1 MVQLSCSFATNCT
14 TKCYFSRAGQGRQQ
28 LIPLNSWVYSL
39 KKTFERRRCIP
50 NMRFVRDGAYS
61 SAYWLIWRLLRP
73 RFHDVPQISCT
84 TWREIQTF
92 GFVNASFLLIK
103 IGDIKWERERWICRW
118 QKKSKLVA
126 SLSGGGKVT
135 VNLNRTPTVAAILES
150 TMNKEEGQEEHLSEH
165 QFS

>member
-1 MVQLSCSFATNCT
+1 MLTVPVDSFDPNQSLLRFAILPLLLKKFPITRNIPTTNHCCWKTRIDRVKMAQSSCSFATNCR

-61 SAYWLIWRLLRP
+61 SAYWLIWRLRRP

-84 TWREIQTF
+84 TWCEIQTF
-92 GFVNASFLLIK
+92 GFVNASILLIK
-103 IGDIKWERERWICRW
+103 IGDIK
-118 QKKSKLVA
+118 
-126 SLSGGGKVT
+126 
-135 VNLNRTPTVAAILES
+135 
-150 TMNKEEGQEEHLSEH
+150 
-165 QFS
+165 